1 MYIREFVKAVTYH
14 STLNPKLWSSNNLK
28 KDVRYKFLAIAKD
41 FVKFINIPQ
50 INLKDITISGSNASY
65 GYNEYS
71 DVDLHLVVTMPDD
84 ATIRE
89 LFDAKKNNY
98 NFKHKI
104 QVHGIDVEVYV
115 QDQAQPH
122 HSAGIFS
129 VLDNR
134 WLTKPTH
141 KTPDV
146 TDREVRSKA
155 RNYSSMINKAIQSD
169 ELNTLLA
176 VQADLKKLRQSGL
189 EKNGEM
195 SVENLAFKLLRAR
208 GKIGKM
214 FNKIQQLK
222 DAKLSLENTHES

>member
-14 STLNPKLWSSNNLK
+14 STLNPKLWTSTQLK
-28 KDVRYKFLAIAKD
+28 TDVRYKLLAIAKD
-41 FVKFINIPQ
+41 FIKFIAIPQ
-50 INLKDITISGSNASY
+50 INLKDVTLSGSNASY
-65 GYNEYS
+65 GYNDYS

-84 ATIRE
+84 PHIRE

-115 QDQAQPH
+115 QDEAQTH

-129 VLDNR
+129 VLDNI
-134 WLTKPTH
+134 WLTKPEH
-141 KTPDV
+141 KTPEI
-146 TDREVRSKA
+146 TDREVRLKA
-155 RNYSSMINKAIQSD
+155 RNYSSMINKAIQSND
-169 ELNTLLA
+169 LNTLQA
-176 VQADLKKLRQSGL
+176 VQADLKKLRQAGL

-208 GKIGKM
+208 GKIGKL

-222 DAKLSLENTHES
+222 DAKLSLENRHES

>member
-14 STLNPKLWSSNNLK
+14 STLNPKLWTSTQLK
-28 KDVRYKFLAIAKD
+28 TDVRYKLLAIAKD
-41 FVKFINIPQ
+41 FIKFIAIPQ
-50 INLKDITISGSNASY
+50 INLKDVTLSGSNASY
-65 GYNEYS
+65 GYNDYS
-71 DVDLHLVVTMPDD
+71 DVDLHLVVTMPDE
-84 ATIRE
+84 AHIRE

-115 QDQAQPH
+115 QDKEQQH

-129 VLDNR
+129 VLDNI
-134 WLTKPTH
+134 WLTKPVH
-141 KTPDV
+141 KTPEI
-146 TDREVRSKA
+146 TDREVRLKA
-155 RNYSSMINKAIQSD
+155 RNYSSMINKAIQSND
-169 ELNTLLA
+169 LNTLQA
-176 VQADLKKLRQSGL
+176 VQADLKRLRQAGL

-208 GKIGKM
+208 GKIGKL